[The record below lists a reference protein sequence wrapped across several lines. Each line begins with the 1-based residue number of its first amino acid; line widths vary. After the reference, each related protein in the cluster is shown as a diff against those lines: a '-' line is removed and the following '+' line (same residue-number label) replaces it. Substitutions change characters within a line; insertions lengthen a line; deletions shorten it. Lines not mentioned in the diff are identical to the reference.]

1 MSPGRL
7 INAHRPFPA
16 GPSSLFA
23 GFWRER
29 RLIGQL
35 IRREVLG
42 RYRGSMMGVTWSF
55 LYPVLMLA
63 VYTFVF
69 SVVFEA
75 KWPGMLEGQSKSR
88 FALLLFI
95 GVIAHGLLAEAI
107 TKAPGL
113 IVGNANYVKKVVFPL
128 ETLGW
133 SLVGSAAFHATVSIL
148 MLLGAKWL
156 LEGWV
161 PLTAAWLPVI
171 LLPLGFFAL
180 GAAWLLASL
189 GVFIRDIAQ
198 LTGVFAT
205 VLMFL
210 APVFYPIDALPEA
223 YRAWVYA
230 NPLTVAIEQSRAALF
245 ADTAPDAAVLL
256 GYYAIGLAVMA
267 FGYWWFQKSRR
278 GFADVL

>member
-42 RYRGSMMGVTWSF
+42 RYRGSVMGVAWSF